1 MSTKKP
7 ERDHWSDFLIEW
19 APKINYH
26 AQNAARQYGVDP
38 EELVSEVGKT
48 ALEHAV
54 HTYDPN
60 NISEHTNAPTQFKTH
75 AENTIKNMMNTHAS
89 KLKGGVSQAIQRE
102 AKQYATPVE
111 TPPVTNI
118 DPKGYIPQPPK
129 R

>member
-1 MSTKKP
+1 MSTKNK

-60 NISEHTNAPTQFKTH
+60 NISERTQKPTQFKTH
-75 AENTIKNMMNTHAS
+75 AENTLKYMMNEHAK
-89 KLKGGVSQAIQRE
+89 KLKGGVSQSTLEE
-102 AKQYATPVE
+102 AKAFKNPEEV
-111 TPPVTNI
+111 PPVKII

-129 R
+129 S